1 MSQNESINS
10 QNNLNSIEKSLSKSN
25 STYNLNN
32 QISKLNNVKSSK
44 DINNFYLTNN
54 FSIRKTKTF
63 IKNKLSKS
71 NKNFFNK
78 NKIYFSNECSSLLN
92 HSFYSN
98 KSEKK
103 NFSNSPTR
111 KKKLINKLNFNNNA
125 IRHCKTNSSI
135 LMKQKYQI
143 DEENIIFTN
152 PDFLQ
157 DDFIEINGSKYSLKI
172 KDLYD
177 PYKFK
182 NIDYNLLNQ
191 NDEKSFENLSEKE
204 FSFEDLNNS
213 IK

>member
-78 NKIYFSNECSSLLN
+78 NKIYF
-92 HSFYSN
+92 
-98 KSEKK
+98 
-103 NFSNSPTR
+103 
-111 KKKLINKLNFNNNA
+111 
-125 IRHCKTNSSI
+125 
-135 LMKQKYQI
+135 
-143 DEENIIFTN
+143 
-152 PDFLQ
+152 
-157 DDFIEINGSKYSLKI
+157 
-172 KDLYD
+172 
-177 PYKFK
+177 
-182 NIDYNLLNQ
+182 
-191 NDEKSFENLSEKE
+191 
-204 FSFEDLNNS
+204 
-213 IK
+213 